1 MPSLSTTTL
10 EISLSL
16 VALNGLKNHWS
27 QNMQLSLIQPPSST
41 KHHGIPKQ
49 EHSYSRCTS
58 TFHSLSI
65 PTTGT
70 NDTNICSLIQ
80 FNWVKNKEHQHSLI
94 VSGFSHMQMHRNS
107 MCYLFEAFL
116 CVLWAWTCSVLRSGS
131 SSSRQF
137 SFSPSIFF
145 VSKGLSTVIFRLFSW
160 RFTAFVRMNQLSGRS
175 TNDSAATLLAS

>member
-1 MPSLSTTTL
+1 
-10 EISLSL
+10 
-16 VALNGLKNHWS
+16 
-27 QNMQLSLIQPPSST
+27 MQLSLIQPPSST

-65 PTTGT
+65 QTTGT

-94 VSGFSHMQMHRNS
+94 VSGFLQKQMHRNS

-116 CVLWAWTCSVLRSGS
+116 CVLWAWTWSVLRSGS